1 MSTEKQPPK
10 PTREL
15 SDDAADRL
23 IYEAFC
29 ANGAFVPQTP
39 DEVARA
45 EAELDEANVELP
57 ASLRDPLAILRR
69 KNSPRR
75 EARRSPHIDQSAVE
89 NLACAARNGGEIPPD
104 VEAAMN
110 RDEED
115 AEGEP
120 ENGAK

>member
-10 PTREL
+10 PKQEL
-15 SDDAADRL
+15 SDNDADRL

-29 ANGAFVPQTP
+29 VKMAFVPQTP
-39 DEVARA
+39 EEVARA
-45 EAELDEANVELP
+45 EADCDEESVELP
-57 ASLRDPLAILRR
+57 DSLRDPRALLGR
-69 KNSPRR
+69 KNAPRS
-75 EARRSPHIDQSAVE
+75 APRRSPHVDQSAVD
-89 NLACAARNGGEIPPD
+89 NLACAARNGGDVSPD

-110 RDEED
+110 KDEED